1 MMKTL
6 LLGLCLCLGL
16 ALYFCGES
24 LAEDNKPIA
33 LPRPNTEAG
42 MPLMAAI
49 NERHTDRNFKMQ
61 ALSDRQVAEI
71 LWVAVGVNRPDKGN
85 LRTTPTAMNR
95 QDVSVYAL
103 SGKGAFYYDA
113 IEHSLDTITPGDQ
126 TSILG
131 APFGLVFVAPVD
143 NPFAGVNVGHCSQN
157 VYLYAASEGL
167 NTVAKGTFD
176 KAALKKLL
184 KLSDNQQIVLAQ
196 PIGPRP

>member
-1 MMKTL
+1 MKIFL
-6 LLGLCLCLGL
+6 FGLSLCLGL
-16 ALYFCGES
+16 GLYLCPDS
-24 LAEDNKPIA
+24 SAQDSKPII

-42 MPLMAAI
+42 KPLMAAI
-49 NERHTDRNFKMQ
+49 NERHTDRNFKAE
-61 ALSDRQVAEI
+61 ALSDQQTAEI

-103 SGKGAFYYDA
+103 SEKGAFYYDA
-113 IEHSLDTITPGDQ
+113 LEHSLDIIAQGDQ

-143 NPFAGVNVGHCSQN
+143 NSFAGVNVGYCSQN

-176 KAALKKLL
+176 KDVLKKLL
-184 KLSDNQQIVLAQ
+184 KLKNNQQIVLVQ